1 MPTEPIPGE
10 EECTTSLCTLDTVLE
25 PYALEAGTRLWM
37 SSQYRQALLSDV
49 LDFIIYEN
57 DNSDESKLFS
67 IEGMEAERNGGEVDF
82 ENHLSD
88 YDFGKES
95 AEILVFEQD
104 YRNRMSMTEKSIF

>member
-1 MPTEPIPGE
+1 
-10 EECTTSLCTLDTVLE
+10 
-25 PYALEAGTRLWM
+25 
-37 SSQYRQALLSDV
+37 LLSDV

-57 DNSDESKLFS
+57 DNSNESKLFS

-82 ENHLSD
+82 EDHLSD
-88 YDFGKES
+88 YDFGEES